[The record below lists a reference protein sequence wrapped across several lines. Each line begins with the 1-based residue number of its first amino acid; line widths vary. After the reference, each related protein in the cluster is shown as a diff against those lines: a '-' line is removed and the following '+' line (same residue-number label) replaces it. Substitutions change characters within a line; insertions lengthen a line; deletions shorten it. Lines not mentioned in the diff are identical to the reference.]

1 MGRPQN
7 SNAAHIAVIGAG
19 MGGLASAI
27 RLASAG
33 CRVTVLDSAEVAGG
47 KMRCVDSP
55 AGPVDAG
62 PTVLT
67 MRHQFDA
74 LFALA
79 GKRMED
85 FVDLAEEPLLAR
97 HWWLNGSS
105 LDLFADRERS
115 VEEIRRFAGTREA
128 EAFRSFSERAR
139 RLFEGFEFAMM
150 ECARPTLPATAA
162 TVLRNPVLIRD
173 MAPQSSLAG
182 SLART
187 FRDPRLR
194 QLFGRYAT
202 YVGGLPR
209 SSPGV
214 LQLIWHA
221 EASGVW
227 RVVGGMHKLAHALA
241 RLAED
246 LGVEMRMG
254 EKVIRIEKQAGRV
267 SAVHTGKGAKLRADA
282 VVFNGDPRAL
292 REGLLGEAVI
302 EAVAP
307 AAVAPRS
314 LSARVW
320 AFAAQPSGPD
330 LVHHN
335 VFFGQDPDAE
345 FGPIRDGR
353 PPEDPTLYIC
363 AQDRGAGAD
372 PPAQERFEIIENAA
386 PADRETPEERE
397 QCRTRVFNRLAE
409 FGLTFTPRPDASRV
423 TIPAAFDRMFP
434 ASLGSLYGRS
444 PHGMMAA
451 FQRPTAKTPVPGLY
465 LAGGGAHP
473 GAGIA
478 MAALSG
484 RHAAEAIA
492 TDLALPLPSRP
503 TDMRGGISTASRTM
517 GLRPSRSSP
526 S

>member
-1 MGRPQN
+1 MGTPEK
-7 SNAAHIAVIGAG
+7 SSAARIAVIGAG

-27 RLASAG
+27 RLANAG
-33 CRVTVLDSAEVAGG
+33 CRVTLLDSRNAPGG
-47 KMRCVDSP
+47 KMRSVESL

-85 FVDLAEEPLLAR
+85 FVELAEEPLLAR
-97 HWWLNGSS
+97 HWWRDGTS
-105 LDLFADRERS
+105 LDLFSDKERS
-115 VEEIRRFAGTREA
+115 VEEIRRFAGERDA
-128 EAFRSFSERAR
+128 NAFRLFSKRAE
-139 RLFEGFEFAMM
+139 RLFKGFEFTMM
-150 ECARPTLPATAA
+150 ESARPTLSSMSSA
-162 TVLRNPVLIRD
+162 VLRNPSLIKD
-173 MAPQSSLAG
+173 MAPMSTLAG
-182 SLART
+182 SLAQT

-202 YVGGLPR
+202 YIGGMPR
-209 SSPGV
+209 LSPGV

-227 RVVGGMHKLAHALA
+227 RVKGGMH
-241 RLAED
+241 RLAEA
-246 LGVEMRMG
+246 LGELARSQGAELRMG
-254 EKVIRIEKQAGRV
+254 ETATRFEIQSGRV
-267 SAVHTGKGAKLRADA
+267 SAVHTADGAKLRVDA

-292 REGLLGEAVI
+292 HTGLMGEAMI
-302 EAVAP
+302 GAVPQSATE
-307 AAVAPRS
+307 PRS

-320 AFAAQPSGPD
+320 AFSAEAAGPE

-335 VFFGQDPDAE
+335 VFFGSDPDAE
-345 FGPIRDGR
+345 FGPIHDGR
-353 PPEDPTLYIC
+353 PPDDPTLYVC
-363 AQDRGAGAD
+363 AQDRGGGVK
-372 PPAQERFEIIENAA
+372 PPALERFEIIENAA
-386 PADRETPEERE
+386 PTDQETPEERD
-397 QCRTRVFNRLAE
+397 QCRTRVFNRLTE
-409 FGLTFTPRPDASRV
+409 FGLTFTPRPDASKV

-451 FQRPTAKTPVPGLY
+451 FHRPTARTAVQGLY

-492 TDLALPLPSRP
+492 MDLALPLQSRP
-503 TDMRGGISTASRTM
+503 TDMPGGISTASRTM

>member
-1 MGRPQN
+1 MGRPDK
-7 SNAAHIAVIGAG
+7 SEAAHVAIIGAG

-33 CRVTVLDSAEVAGG
+33 CRVTLLDSAPAAGG
-47 KMRCVDSP
+47 KMRTVDSP

-79 GKRMED
+79 DARMEE
-85 FVDLAEEPLLAR
+85 FVELVEEPLLAR
-97 HWWLNGSS
+97 HWWLDGSS
-105 LDLFADRERS
+105 LDLFADRDRS
-115 VEEIRRFAGTREA
+115 VEEVRRFAGTREA
-128 EAFRSFSERAR
+128 EAFRSFSERAQ
-139 RLFEGFEFAMM
+139 RLFTGFEAAMM
-150 ECARPTLPATAA
+150 ESARPTLPAMTA
-162 TVLRNPVLIRD
+162 TVLRSPALIGD
-173 MAPQSSLAG
+173 MAPLSSLAR
-182 SLART
+182 SLVRT

-202 YVGGLPR
+202 YVGGMPG

-227 RVVGGMHKLAHALA
+227 RVHGGMHKLAEAL
-241 RLAED
+241 ED
-246 LGVEMRMG
+246 LAGKMGVDMRMG
-254 EKVIRIEKQAGRV
+254 AHVTRVEIQDGRV
-267 SAVHTGKGAKLRADA
+267 SAVHTETGPKLRVDA
-282 VVFNGDPRAL
+282 AIFNGDPRAL
-292 REGLLGEAVI
+292 RQGLLGAPLRDAVP
-302 EAVAP
+302 ETAVT
-307 AAVAPRS
+307 PRS

-320 AFAAQPSGPD
+320 AFAAETAGPE

-335 VFFGQDPDAE
+335 VFFGEDPEAE
-345 FGPIRDGR
+345 FGPILDGK
-353 PPEDPTLYIC
+353 PPSDPTLYIC
-363 AQDRGAGAD
+363 AQDRGAGTA
-372 PPAQERFEIIENAA
+372 PPALERFEIIENAA
-386 PADRETPEERE
+386 PTDQETPEETD
-397 QCRTRVFNRLAE
+397 QCRTRVFNRLTE
-409 FGLTFTPRPDASRV
+409 FGLTFTPRPDASKV
-423 TIPAAFDRMFP
+423 TTPAAFDRMFP

-451 FQRPTAKTPVPGLY
+451 FRRPTAKTTIPGLY

-492 TDLALPLPSRP
+492 RDLALPLLSRP
-503 TDMRGGISTASRTM
+503 TDMPGGTSTASRTM
-517 GLRPSRSSP
+517 GLRPSRSSLL
-526 S
+526 

>member
-1 MGRPQN
+1 
-7 SNAAHIAVIGAG
+7 

-27 RLASAG
+27 RLAHAG
-33 CRVTVLDSAEVAGG
+33 CRVTVIDTASAPGG
-47 KMRCVDSP
+47 KMRSVESI

-79 GKRMED
+79 GQRTED
-85 FVDLAEEPLLAR
+85 FINLTEEPLLAR
-97 HWWLNGSS
+97 HWWQDGAS
-105 LDLFADRERS
+105 LDLFSNREQS
-115 VEEIRRFAGTREA
+115 VEEIRRFAGDQDA
-128 EAFRSFSERAR
+128 MAFRSFSERAE
-139 RLFEGFEFAMM
+139 RLFSGFEFTMM
-150 ECARPTLPATAA
+150 ESALPTLPSITSA
-162 TVLRNPVLIRD
+162 VLRNPRLIRD
-173 MAPQSSLAG
+173 MAPLSSLAA
-182 SLART
+182 SLRRT
-187 FRDPRLR
+187 FKDPRLR

-202 YVGGLPR
+202 YVGGMPEL
-209 SSPGV
+209 SPGV

-227 RVVGGMHKLAHALA
+227 RVIGGMHH
-241 RLAED
+241 LAEALSD
-246 LGVEMRMG
+246 LAKSQGVEFRMG
-254 EKVIRIEKQAGRV
+254 ETVTRFESQAGRV
-267 SAVHTGKGAKLRADA
+267 CAVHTSDGPKLGVDA
-282 VVFNGDPRAL
+282 AVFNGDPRAL
-292 REGLLGEAVI
+292 RTGLLGDAVR
-302 EAVAP
+302 
-307 AAVAPRS
+307 AAVPQSATEPRS

-320 AFAAQPSGPD
+320 AFAAEAGGPD

-335 VFFGQDPDAE
+335 VFFGNDPDAE
-345 FGPIRDGR
+345 FGSIRDGN
-353 PPEDPTLYIC
+353 PLKDATLYVC
-363 AQDRGAGAD
+363 AQDRGAGAT
-372 PPAQERFEIIENAA
+372 PPALERFEIIENAA
-386 PADRETPEERE
+386 PNDRETPEEKD
-397 QCRTRVFNRLAE
+397 QCRTRVFNRLTE
-409 FGLTFTPRPDASRV
+409 FGLTFTPRPDASKV

-451 FQRPTAKTPVPGLY
+451 FHRPTARTAVQGLY

-492 TDLALPLPSRP
+492 MDLALPLQSRP
-503 TDMRGGISTASRTM
+503 TDMPGGISTVSRTM

>member
-1 MGRPQN
+1 MGTREK
-7 SNAAHIAVIGAG
+7 SSAARIAVIGAG

-27 RLASAG
+27 RLAHAG
-33 CRVTVLDSAEVAGG
+33 CHVTVLDAGNAPGG
-47 KMRCVDSP
+47 KMRSMSSD

-74 LFALA
+74 LFALH
-79 GKRMED
+79 GKRLED
-85 FVDLAEEPLLAR
+85 FVELAEEPLLAR
-97 HWWLNGSS
+97 HWWRDGTS
-105 LDLFADRERS
+105 LDLFSDRQRS
-115 VEEIRRFAGTREA
+115 VEEIRRFAGDRDA
-128 EAFRSFSERAR
+128 DAFRLFSERSE
-139 RLFEGFEFAMM
+139 RLFKGFEFTMM
-150 ECARPTLPATAA
+150 ESARPTLSSMTS
-162 TVLRNPVLIRD
+162 TVLQNPRLIKD
-173 MAPQSSLAG
+173 MAPLSTLAG
-182 SLART
+182 SLAQT
-187 FRDPRLR
+187 FHDPRLR

-202 YVGGLPR
+202 YIGGMPR
-209 SSPGV
+209 LSPGV

-227 RVVGGMHKLAHALA
+227 RVVGGMHC
-241 RLAED
+241 LAEALGEFTRS
-246 LGVEMRMG
+246 LGVELRMS
-254 EKVIRIEKQAGRV
+254 ETATRFEIQKGRV
-267 SAVHTGKGAKLRADA
+267 SAVHTADGAKLRVDA

-292 REGLLGEAVI
+292 RTGLLGEAI
-302 EAVAP
+302 IDAVPQSATE
-307 AAVAPRS
+307 PRS

-320 AFAAQPSGPD
+320 AFAAEATGPE

-335 VFFGQDPDAE
+335 VFFGDNPDAE

-353 PPEDPTLYIC
+353 PPEDPTLYVC
-363 AQDRGAGAD
+363 AQDRGTGAA
-372 PPAQERFEIIENAA
+372 PPALERFEIIENAA
-386 PADRETPEERE
+386 PTDRETPEERD
-397 QCRTRVFNRLAE
+397 QCRKRVFNRLTE
-409 FGLTFTPRPDASRV
+409 FGLTFTPRPDASKV

-434 ASLGSLYGRS
+434 GSLGSLYGRS

-451 FQRPTAKTPVPGLY
+451 FQRPISRTAVPGLY
-465 LAGGGAHP
+465 LAGGGTHP

-492 TDLALPLPSRP
+492 TDLALPLQSRP
-503 TDMRGGISTASRTM
+503 TDMPGGMSTGSRTM